1 MTVMDIL
8 FCIIISGLLTWI
20 CYCIYSYSRYEDV
33 TIYYLLDRELI
44 VGDVCYDVTLERE
57 VLYCG
62 DDLYTDNN
70 IYAVVVYTEENV
82 IHIAHS
88 LKDCLLIL
96 DKQE

>member
-8 FCIIISGLLTWI
+8 MCFIISGLLTWI
-20 CYCIYSYSRYEDV
+20 CYCAYSYSSCEYV
-33 TIYYLLDRELI
+33 TINCLDRELI
-44 VGDVCYDVTLERE
+44 VGDVCYDITLKRE

-82 IHIAHS
+82 VHVCHS
-88 LKDCLLIL
+88 LHRNLLVL

>member
-8 FCIIISGLLTWI
+8 LCSIISGLLTWI
-20 CYCIYSYSRYEDV
+20 CYCIYSYSRYEYV
-33 TIYYLLDRELI
+33 TINCLCRELI
-44 VGDVCYDVTLERE
+44 VGDVCYDINLERE

-70 IYAVVVYTEENV
+70 IYAVVVYTEGNV
-82 IHIAHS
+82 IHITYS
-88 LKDCLLIL
+88 LHGNLLIL

>member
-1 MTVMDIL
+1 MNIIGIL
-8 FCIIISGLLTWI
+8 FYALVFGLLIWI
-20 CYCIYSYSRYEDV
+20 CYCAYSYSSCEYV
-33 TIYYLLDRELI
+33 TINCLDRELI
-44 VGDVCYDVTLERE
+44 VGDVCYDIALKRE

-82 IHIAHS
+82 VHVCHS
-88 LKDCLLIL
+88 LHRNLLVL

>member
-8 FCIIISGLLTWI
+8 LCSIISGLLTWI
-20 CYCIYSYSRYEDV
+20 CYCIYSYSRYEYV
-33 TIYYLLDRELI
+33 TIYYLNRELI

-62 DDLYTDNN
+62 DNLYTDNN

-82 IHIAHS
+82 VHICHTLRDS
-88 LKDCLLIL
+88 LLIL

>member
-20 CYCIYSYSRYEDV
+20 CYCIYSYSRYEYV
-33 TIYYLLDRELI
+33 TINYLCRELI
-44 VGDVCYDVTLERE
+44 VGDVCYDITLKRE

-82 IHIAHS
+82 VHVCHS
-88 LKDCLLIL
+88 LHRNLLVL

>member
-8 FCIIISGLLTWI
+8 MCFIISGLLTWI
-20 CYCIYSYSRYEDV
+20 TYCFYSYSSCEYV
-33 TIYYLLDRELI
+33 TINYLDRELI
-44 VGDVCYDVTLERE
+44 VGDVCYDIALKRE

-82 IHIAHS
+82 VHVCHS
-88 LKDCLLIL
+88 LHRNLLVL

>member
-20 CYCIYSYSRYEDV
+20 CYCIYSYSRYEYV
-33 TIYYLLDRELI
+33 TINCLCRELI
-44 VGDVCYDVTLERE
+44 VGDVCYDINLERE

-62 DDLYTDNN
+62 DDLYIDNN

-82 IHIAHS
+82 VYVCHTLHNS
-88 LKDCLLIL
+88 LLIL

>member
-8 FCIIISGLLTWI
+8 FCTIISGLLTWI
-20 CYCIYSYSRYEDV
+20 CYCIYSYSRYEYV
-33 TIYYLLDRELI
+33 TIYYLCRELI
-44 VGDVCYDVTLERE
+44 VGDACYDISLERE

-62 DDLYTDNN
+62 DDLYIDNN